1 MGDVDL
7 GAIKAK
13 LELDAA
19 ALDRG
24 VQEASEALKRLGASS
39 EQTAAYLE
47 QMMRVP
53 AEYRDAFN
61 AVLLSEA
68 NAVENLG
75 ETVQKT
81 KGFFDG
87 FAESFTKG
95 VTFGGAFEI
104 GRKSA
109 DLLLGGIKDLG
120 AGIVELVQ
128 RGSDVAKISGSF
140 EALSASVGQSST
152 EILKA
157 AQEGSRGLIT
167 NYDLMAS
174 ANKAMLLGLPVTAKE
189 MGILAKSAEGLGR
202 AMGQDATKSLNDL
215 IVGLGR
221 GSPKILDN
229 IGIVV
234 KAKDA
239 YEAYAK
245 AHDTTTSAMSQAEK
259 TVAVYNAALASAEAR
274 VRSLGETTLT
284 AAEKIEQLNVVA
296 TNFKD
301 EVALIVQGALAD
313 MISQLGFWGDSFQGP
328 ANLARDMLNA
338 MANGFVNM
346 ASIAGNAMQALIGA
360 FETTIRTMAAQA
372 SELKKILTF
381 QETPFQGLVNI
392 GKQSAAGLQ
401 GVVASLSEAFKP
413 ELTFKEYF
421 RAPRTMGAKAPGPP
435 PPESTGIPKE
445 LQSEMD
451 RLSGAKA
458 QQEMDRIT
466 AAVKNLGIEGV
477 SNVDALGKRLVQL
490 GTDGAKVPDQLMGTW
505 TDAFIK
511 QASKVGSQGES
522 LKKQIAGIYKENSK
536 TISDTLKRDEE
547 AARQYEKTRVFIDKE
562 AEDQIR
568 AQLRDGTLSVK
579 EQYDLRRSEI
589 IASTTTQ
596 IDQIKR
602 LVAVTTDPSQLAALQ
617 ALMAEWERIAD
628 RELRATVAAERYA
641 QVTTKFSALGD
652 ILAGVSDV
660 FDAIGI
666 SADSA
671 VGKIVSGM
679 QEAVSAVQ
687 NFTAQTT
694 TAGRIGAGLSAAA
707 SVYKTG
713 QEKGAMAGVTSGALT
728 GAGIGFAVGGPAGAA
743 VGAVAGIV
751 TGLIGSLRKPEYKK
765 IMSDVGKSW
774 GVNISEGLAKEIEQ
788 LAKQNKISRSL
799 AELLDV
805 SKIMGESGKDP
816 RTFSRQIGDLMNAIK
831 SGAVPA
837 AQGMEELGRA
847 FNMVAD
853 AAVKSGTVGDRA
865 LVSLIKRARELGE
878 VTPEM
883 KAFVGAQLDNAVAG
897 IHKYVSA
904 IEQITKAAKAT
915 PEELSKIGAT
925 SGVVFGAMFDAMV
938 SERGIV
944 GAVDAM
950 KDDYAKLHETLMST
964 LGPDAVNAI
973 LGPFGGAFATISD
986 ESLRPIFEGIDGI
999 TQAMTGLANA
1009 GYLSVDQFGAM
1020 QDATAQLFDQA
1031 VAGGADTRTALL
1043 AVAPGIQAAIS
1054 AAEQFGVPLDAD
1066 MARLK
1071 AMAEQNGITFKTDPQ
1086 AAMLDVL
1093 VSIAQVLGA
1102 EVPESARRASAAM
1115 ADLANSVPRNLDVN
1129 VNVHENRTSSGG
1141 GGGYGGGEGGGGEA
1155 SPEPYVPYGSEPEF
1169 AEGGIMNASPT
1180 GEMAMLHGREAIVP
1194 LDRPSAIGSALSGGG
1209 DTAVTFN
1216 ATFNVDPL
1224 QSNAAREDLAQ
1235 FVINEFIRQARTSPM
1250 IRQLLRKDGG
1260 RG

>member
-1 MGDVDL
+1 MGGIDL
-7 GAIKAK
+7 GSVKAK
-13 LELDAA
+13 IEGDTSGLEESVGRAKGVLDGFSASAVGMGAA
-19 ALDRG
+19 IGAGFAVVNAAGELITELANGVLEAGRAMADAVVKVAEFSEHLTNLSMVTGLSVDALQSMGKAAVESGTSADSFINTITRMETKLG
-24 VQEASEALKRLGASS
+24 TGTKQVQEAVSALGLSWKELSQSSPEEAVRNVSAALVQMTDVAERNAIAQKLGVRSLQDALPAMQAYIDAGDRYVNLSNAQIAAGLEMDRSLDELKTSWAELWQQIGATLNTP
-39 EQTAAYLE
+39 EVREGIKELAQAIRNITI
-47 QMMRVP
+47 
-53 AEYRDAFN
+53 
-61 AVLLSEA
+61 AVKDGSGPVA
-68 NAVENLG
+68 
-75 ETVQKT
+75 
-81 KGFFDG
+81 GFFKSI
-87 FAESFTKG
+87 AEHANNAAKWVVFL
-95 VTFGGAFEI
+95 GGAFD
-104 GRKSA
+104 G
-109 DLLLGGIKDLG
+109 
-120 AGIVELVQ
+120 
-128 RGSDVAKISGSF
+128 
-140 EALSASVGQSST
+140 
-152 EILKA
+152 LK
-157 AQEGSRGLIT
+157 ER
-167 NYDLMAS
+167 
-174 ANKAMLLGLPVTAKE
+174 
-189 MGILAKSAEGLGR
+189 
-202 AMGQDATKSLNDL
+202 
-215 IVGLGR
+215 
-221 GSPKILDN
+221 
-229 IGIVV
+229 
-234 KAKDA
+234 
-239 YEAYAK
+239 
-245 AHDTTTSAMSQAEK
+245 
-259 TVAVYNAALASAEAR
+259 LASASKDTPGAIAAGMKALDAFDAR
-274 VRSLGETTLT
+274 VNADKNKQWGKEMFPTLFEPKTTLGALGDRGEG
-284 AAEKIEQLNVVA
+284 AAEVKKL
-296 TNFKD
+296 
-301 EVALIVQGALAD
+301 
-313 MISQLGFWGDSFQGP
+313 
-328 ANLARDMLNA
+328 
-338 MANGFVNM
+338 
-346 ASIAGNAMQALIGA
+346 QAEIDKLSG
-360 FETTIRTMAAQA
+360 TKAQA
-372 SELKKILTF
+372 E
-381 QETPFQGLVNI
+381 VNLI
-392 GKQSAAGLQ
+392 
-401 GVVASLSEAFKP
+401 
-413 ELTFKEYF
+413 
-421 RAPRTMGAKAPGPP
+421 
-435 PPESTGIPKE
+435 ST
-445 LQSEMD
+445 
-451 RLSGAKA
+451 
-458 QQEMDRIT
+458 
-466 AAVKNLGIEGV
+466 AVSRLGIDGV
-477 SNVDALGKRLVQL
+477 ANVDALGKRLVQL
-490 GTDGAKVPDQLMGTW
+490 GAEGAKVPDQLMGTW

-579 EQYDLRRSEI
+579 EQYALRRDEI
-589 IASTTTQ
+589 VASTQTQ
-596 IDQIKR
+596 IDQIRR
-602 LVAVTTDPSQLAALQ
+602 LAAATTDPAQLAALE
-617 ALMAEWERIAD
+617 ALIAEWERIAD
-628 RELRATVAAERYA
+628 KELHATIAAERYA
-641 QVTTKFSALGD
+641 QVTKTFGDLGN

-666 SADSA
+666 SVDSA
-671 VGKIVSGM
+671 VGKIVGGM
-679 QEAVSAVQ
+679 QTAVSAVQ
-687 NFTAQTT
+687 NFASQTT

-751 TGLIGSLRKPEYKK
+751 TGLVGALRKPEYKK

-805 SKIMGESGKDP
+805 SKVMGESGKDP

-883 KAFVGAQLDNAVAG
+883 KAFVGAQLDNAIAG
-897 IHKYVSA
+897 IHKYVAA

-1031 VAGGADTRTALL
+1031 IAGGADTRTALL

-1093 VSIAQVLGA
+1093 VSIAEVLGA
-1102 EVPESARRASAAM
+1102 QVPESARRASAAM
-1115 ADLANSVPRNLDVN
+1115 NDLANSVPRDLNVN
-1129 VNVHENRTSSGG
+1129 VNVNRNYSDNYGCLLYTS
-1141 GGGYGGGEGGGGEA
+1141 
-1155 SPEPYVPYGSEPEF
+1155 
-1169 AEGGIMNASPT
+1169 
-1180 GEMAMLHGREAIVP
+1180 
-1194 LDRPSAIGSALSGGG
+1194 D
-1209 DTAVTFN
+1209 
-1216 ATFNVDPL
+1216 
-1224 QSNAAREDLAQ
+1224 AADE
-1235 FVINEFIRQARTSPM
+1235 
-1250 IRQLLRKDGG
+1250 
-1260 RG
+1260 